1 MICSSPREI
10 RKEIVKVTRD
20 GCAPLFLS
28 CKRGN
33 VEISEYLITVCDA
46 DVEQRG
52 MFEVPQDQSVHCVT
66 PLWCAAVSGKLPV
79 VKCLLRLGSS
89 INSLSDTGSTPVRSA
104 CFMTNMEIVQYLVEH
119 GADIKKSN
127 YNGGTCLINSVQ
139 SVQLCQYLI
148 SKGADVNAKDIQDKT
163 ALHYAIQEH
172 RLETTILL
180 LDHGANPFA
189 RSRYGD
195 DALQTACLKGAHQIF
210 DHLKVRIAYP
220 PERIADA
227 SELIGSTFLDEHNET
242 RLAMLHWR
250 LAHHTRF
257 KFMNYIGERL
267 FFIRNISFNSDKLKT
282 FFLIVF

>member
-1 MICSSPREI
+1 M
-10 RKEIVKVTRD
+10 RD
-20 GCAPLFLS
+20 GCAPLFMA

-33 VEISEYLITVCDA
+33 VEICEYLITVCDA
-46 DVEQRG
+46 DIEQRG
-52 MFEVPQDQSVHCVT
+52 IFEVPQDQSVHFVT
-66 PLWCAAVSGKLPV
+66 PIWCAAVSGKLPI
-79 VKCLLRLGSS
+79 VKCLLRLGAS
-89 INSLSDTGSTPVRSA
+89 INAMSDSGSTPVRSS
-104 CFMTNMEIVQYLVEH
+104 CFMTNLEIVQYLVEH
-119 GADIKKSN
+119 GGDIKKPN

-180 LDHGANPFA
+180 LDFGANPFA

-210 DHLKVRIAYP
+210 DLLKVRIAYP
-220 PERIADA
+220 AERIADA

-250 LAHHTRF
+250 LAHHTRL
-257 KFMNYIGERL
+257 KFMSYIGEL
-267 FFIRNISFNSDKLKT
+267 LHIHFF
-282 FFLIVF
+282 